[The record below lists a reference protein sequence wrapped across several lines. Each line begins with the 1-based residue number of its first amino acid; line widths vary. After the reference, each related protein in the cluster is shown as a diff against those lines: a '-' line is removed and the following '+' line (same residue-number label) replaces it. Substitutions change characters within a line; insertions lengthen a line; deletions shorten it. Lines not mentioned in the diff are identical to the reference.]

1 MKIEEIIKMPYTY
14 EKITVSDNNDLVV
27 LNKFLRQRGINSSL
41 ESDDISQYVSINY
54 SDKPN
59 LIVRDGFT
67 IYLNGSVV
75 ESIESPIS
83 IDVDN

>member
-1 MKIEEIIKMPYTY
+1 MKIEEIIKIPHTY
-14 EKITVSDNNDLVV
+14 EKITVSDDLVT

-54 SDKPN
+54 NDKPN

-83 IDVDN
+83 TDVDN